1 MKQIVVLVIT
11 LLIVVSA
18 GIWETAYL
26 NESSSYF
33 LSDISNIYQMAK
45 REEFDNAKKESEN
58 LKSEW
63 TNIRKT
69 WALFIDDSQ
78 MDEIGDKLTSFVSY
92 IELQNNEEITHSY
105 NSLSGSI
112 KSIIEFESLKV
123 ENIF

>member
-11 LLIVVSA
+11 LVIVVSA
-18 GIWETAYL
+18 GIWETTYL

-78 MDEIGDKLTSFVSY
+78 MDEIGDKLISFVSY

-105 NSLSGSI
+105 NSLAGSI
-112 KSIIEFESLKV
+112 KSIIEFESLKA